1 MATKK
6 PSSTLDLWNEV
17 AKTNPKY
24 TKQVKF
30 GSRSFTTINAQYQLM
45 KATEQFGSIGEG
57 WGIKNEKFNMIVEGV
72 LGYQATLWYMGVDDL
87 NEFDINS
94 SISTHNKR
102 GDIDDECFKKV
113 TTDALTKGLS
123 KLGFNADIFL
133 GLWDDNRYVAQ
144 MEKEFSKDNQASNKV
159 LYTLNIGD
167 DNWDNVVKYV
177 SVNKK
182 HGIEKLSL
190 TLGKKYKITPSL
202 KAELLKYIK
211 MGNPS

>member
-30 GSRSFTTINAQYQLM
+30 GSRSFTTINAQYQLL
-45 KATEQFGSIGEG
+45 KATEQFGPIGEG
-57 WGIKNEKFNMIVEGV
+57 WGVQDEKFTIIVDS
-72 LGYQATLWYMGVDDL
+72 LMGYQAILWYMKGTKRH
-87 NEFDINS
+87 EFNINS
-94 SISTHNKR
+94 SITTHNKR

-113 TTDALTKGLS
+113 STDALTKGLS

-182 HGIEKLSL
+182 HGIEKLAL

>member
-6 PSSTLDLWNEV
+6 TSSTLDLWNEV

-30 GSRSFTTINAQYQLM
+30 GARSFTTINAQYQLL
-45 KATEQFGSIGEG
+45 KATEQFGAIGKG
-57 WGIKNEKFNMIVEGV
+57 WGIKDEKFTIIVEGL
-72 LGYQATLWYMGVDDL
+72 LGYTATLWYEQGTEMC
-87 NEFDINS
+87 EFDINS
-94 SISTHNKR
+94 SISTHNGSR
-102 GDIDDECFKKV
+102 LDDECYKKV

-144 MEKEFSKDNQASNKV
+144 MQKEFAQDNKQTNKV

-167 DNWDNVVKYV
+167 DNWVNVLKYV

-182 HGIEKLSL
+182 QGLEKLAESH
-190 TLGKKYKITPSL
+190 GKKYRITKTIL
-202 KAELLKYIK
+202 TELDKVIK
-211 MGNPS
+211 S

>member
-6 PSSTLDLWNEV
+6 TNSKLDLWNEV

-30 GSRSFTTINAQYQLM
+30 GSRSFTTINAQYQLL
-45 KATEQFGSIGEG
+45 KATEQFGAIGEG
-57 WGIKNEKFNMIVEGV
+57 WGIKNENFTIIVEGL
-72 LGYQATLWYMGVDDL
+72 LGYTATLWYMGKDDI
-87 NEFDINS
+87 NEFCINS
-94 SISTHNKR
+94 SISTHNGSR
-102 GDIDDECFKKV
+102 LDDECFKKV

-144 MEKEFSKDNQASNKV
+144 MEKEFAQDNKDSNKV
-159 LYTLNIGD
+159 LYTLNVGD
-167 DNWDNVVKYV
+167 DNWVNVLKYV

-182 HGIEKLSL
+182 QGLNKLAE
-190 TLGKKYKITPSL
+190 TLGKKYKITKTIL
-202 KAELLKYIK
+202 TELDKVIK
-211 MGNPS
+211 S

>member
-6 PSSTLDLWNEV
+6 AITTLDLWNEV

-30 GSRSFTTINAQYQLM
+30 GARSFTTINAQYQLLE
-45 KATEQFGSIGEG
+45 ATKQFGPIGDG
-57 WGIKNEKFNMIVEGV
+57 WGIKDEEFWTIAEGL
-72 LGYQATLWYMGVDDL
+72 LGYKAKLWYKKGTK
-87 NEFDINS
+87 ECQFDINS
-94 SISTHNKR
+94 SINVYNKR
-102 GDIDDECFKKV
+102 GDIDDECLKKV

-144 MEKEFSKDNQASNKV
+144 VQKEFSEAEKKSTRI

-167 DNWDNVVKYV
+167 DNWAKVLKYV
-177 SVNKK
+177 SVNKAL
-182 HGIEKLSL
+182 GIEGLVKNLS
-190 TLGKKYKITPSL
+190 KKYKITKSIMS
-202 KAELLKYIK
+202 ELDKVIK
-211 MGNPS
+211 L